1 MKGEPYVQL
10 GEMVEFVGGGTPSR
24 DVPQYWGGSIP
35 WASVKDLTSQ
45 DLAFTTETI
54 TEEGLKNSASKLV
67 RPGTVIIAS
76 RVGLGKVCINRLP
89 VAINQDLKAL
99 VPKNG
104 NIAPRYLMYFLLSQ
118 ATVLEQTGVGAT
130 VKGLK
135 ISDLERIKIPFPPL
149 LEQERIVRLLDEAE
163 ELQRLREQVDRRT
176 ADLIPAIFHER
187 FGDPET
193 NPMKWPGHSLGE
205 LMADGPQNGLYKHS
219 SAYGDGTPIL
229 RIDSFYDGRVTDF
242 SRLRRLR
249 LTDDEVARYKLH
261 EGDIV
266 INRVNSPEF
275 LGKSALIPALP
286 EAIVFES
293 NMMRFSL
300 SPKRIDSGYL
310 IHYLQTPTVKR
321 HILSRA
327 KHSINQ
333 SSINQEDVKSLSVPL
348 PPPPL
353 QREFATRVVE
363 VRAMETKQAENRRRL
378 EDLFASLL
386 HRAFRGEL

>member
-1 MKGEPYVQL
+1 VDEIHGTIARPERRSYREVARGFTYFREEDVLFAKITPCMENGKAAIARGL
-10 GEMVEFVGGGTPSR
+10 LNGIGFGSTEFHVLRPKSAVMPQWIFAFVRQQSFRTEAEANFTGTAGQQR
-24 DVPQYWGGSIP
+24 VPMDFLQ
-35 WASVKDLTSQ
+35 
-45 DLAFTTETI
+45 
-54 TEEGLKNSASKLV
+54 
-67 RPGTVIIAS
+67 
-76 RVGLGKVCINRLP
+76 RVLI
-89 VAINQDLKAL
+89 L
-99 VPKNG
+99 VP
-104 NIAPRYLMYFLLSQ
+104 PLS
-118 ATVLEQTGVGAT
+118 
-130 VKGLK
+130 
-135 ISDLERIKIPFPPL
+135 
-149 LEQERIVRLLDEAE
+149 EQERIVRILDEAE
-163 ELQRLREQVDRRT
+163 ELRRLRERADRRT

-193 NPMKWPGHSLGE
+193 NPMKWPVHSLGE

-353 QREFATRVVE
+353 QREFATWVVE
-363 VRAMETKQAENRRRL
+363 VRALETKQAENRRRL